1 MNKVYWGDCRD
12 SLRQMK
18 EEGIKVQTCVTSP
31 PYYGLRDYGTAK
43 WEGGNKS
50 CNHKSAKIKSRYDYA
65 MQEGSRQSEIAK
77 NTKGTDASRW
87 KNKCPDCGALKI
99 DNQIGLEE
107 TPQEF
112 IDNLVEVFAGVWDI
126 LADDGTLWVNLGDSY
141 ARVGGDSSQK
151 GRHWDNRKNNPTTG
165 HNRNAKDMG
174 VKEKNLLGMPWRLAF
189 ALQDFGWTLRQDI
202 IWHKPNPMPES
213 VKDRC
218 TKSHEYIFLL
228 TKNPQYYFDYKAIQE
243 PAIYGDDDRA
253 SRGDSRRNTGM
264 NHIAPKKDKRAGE
277 GRISYEGKRTENN
290 TSGGQESFVHINEFR
305 NKRDVWTI
313 TTKPYSGSH
322 FAVFPTDL
330 IEPCI
335 LAGSRVGDIVLDPF
349 FGSGTT
355 GQVSQQLGR
364 KWIGCELNKDYEAL
378 QNERVSQQGLELI

>member
-18 EEGIKVQTCVTSP
+18 QEGIKVQTCITSP
-31 PYYGLRDYGTAK
+31 PYYGLRDYGHD
-43 WEGGNKS
+43 G
-50 CNHKSAKIKSRYDYA
+50 
-65 MQEGSRQSEIAK
+65 
-77 NTKGTDASRW
+77 
-87 KNKCPDCGALKI
+87 
-99 DNQIGLEE
+99 QIGNEQ

-112 IDNLVEVFAGVWDI
+112 IDNLVEVFACVWDI

-141 ARVGGDSSQK
+141 ANNSSQASNN
-151 GRHWDNRKNNPTTG
+151 GRAGFGNERERVVNRIGNGYKQ
-165 HNRNAKDMG
+165 KDLM
-174 VKEKNLLGMPWRLAF
+174 GMPWRLAF
-189 ALQDFGWTLRQDI
+189 ALQDFGWYLRQDI

-228 TKNPQYYFDYKAIQE
+228 SKKPQYYFDYKSIQE

-253 SRGDSRRNTGM
+253 SRGDSRRDSGM
-264 NHIAPKKDKRAGE
+264 NHIAPKKTGIKFGGNKYGNSDDPKHAT
-277 GRISYEGKRTENN
+277 K
-290 TSGGQESFVHINEFR
+290 SGNEWESSEFR
-305 NKRDVWTI
+305 NKRDVWSV
-313 TTKPYSGSH
+313 TTKPYAGSH

-364 KWIGCELNKDYEAL
+364 KWIGCELNKEYETL

>member
-31 PYYGLRDYGTAK
+31 PYYGLRDYGHD
-43 WEGGNKS
+43 G
-50 CNHKSAKIKSRYDYA
+50 
-65 MQEGSRQSEIAK
+65 
-77 NTKGTDASRW
+77 
-87 KNKCPDCGALKI
+87 
-99 DNQIGLEE
+99 QIGLEE
-107 TPQEF
+107 TPQQF
-112 IDNLVEVFAGVWDI
+112 INNLIEVFACVWDV

-141 ARVGGDSSQK
+141 SSHKDCKSTPQTFALGTTKEQAPVMDKGKSRIRDSRMLKSQ
-151 GRHWDNRKNNPTTG
+151 GFKN
-165 HNRNAKDMG
+165 KDLM
-174 VKEKNLLGMPWRLAF
+174 GMPWRLAF
-189 ALQDFGWTLRQDI
+189 ALQDFGWYLRQDI

-228 TKNPQYYFDYKAIQE
+228 SKNAQYYFDHKAIQE
-243 PAIYGDDDRA
+243 PSIYGADDRA
-253 SRGDSRRNTGM
+253 SRGDSRRDTGM

-277 GRISYEGKRTENN
+277 GRIAYEGKRTDNN
-290 TSGGQESFVHINEFR
+290 TSGGQESFVHIEEMR
-305 NKRDVWTI
+305 NKRDVWTVN
-313 TTKPYSGSH
+313 TKPYSGSH
-322 FAVFPTDL
+322 FAVFPTEL
-330 IEPCI
+330 IEPMI

-364 KWIGCELNKDYEAL
+364 KWIGCELNKEYESL
-378 QNERVSQQGLELI
+378 QNERVSQQGLELL

>member
-18 EEGIKVQTCVTSP
+18 EEGIRVQTCVTSP
-31 PYYGLRDYGTAK
+31 PYYGLRDYGTGTWTGGK
-43 WEGGNKS
+43 QDCQHEGISISNNRNFIEEGGRGSNK
-50 CNHKSAKIKSRYDYA
+50 KSISF
-65 MQEGSRQSEIAK
+65 GNCIH
-77 NTKGTDASRW
+77 
-87 KNKCPDCGALKI
+87 CGAERKDL
-99 DNQIGLEE
+99 QIGNEQ

-141 ARVGGDSSQK
+141 YNYRPGKGQALNKQTVSNTNQDLPQICARRGNK
-151 GRHWDNRKNNPTTG
+151 LNEY
-165 HNRNAKDMG
+165 
-174 VKEKNLLGMPWRLAF
+174 KEKDLMGIPWRLAF
-189 ALQDFGWTLRQDI
+189 ALQDFGWYLRQDI

-228 TKNPQYYFDYKAIQE
+228 SKKPHYYFDHKAIQE
-243 PAIYGDDDRA
+243 PSIYGADDRA
-253 SRGDSRRNTGM
+253 SRNDSRRDTGM
-264 NHIAPKKDKRAGE
+264 NHIAPKKDKRTGA
-277 GRISYEGKRTENN
+277 GRIAYEGKRTDNN
-290 TSGGQESFVHINEFR
+290 TSGGQESFVHIEEMR
-305 NKRDVWTI
+305 NKRDVWTVN
-313 TTKPYSGSH
+313 TKPYSGSH
-322 FAVFPTDL
+322 FAVFPTEL

-364 KWIGCELNKDYEAL
+364 KWIGCELNKDYEFL